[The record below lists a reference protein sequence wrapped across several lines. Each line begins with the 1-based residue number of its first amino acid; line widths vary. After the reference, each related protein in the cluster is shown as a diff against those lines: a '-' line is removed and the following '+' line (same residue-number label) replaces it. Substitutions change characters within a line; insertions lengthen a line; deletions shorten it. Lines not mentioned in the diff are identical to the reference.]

1 MNLLIY
7 RILSS
12 KFGANLELR
21 ILMRQTANAFGVGAP
36 KAAGQSNSELLR
48 TYAQFTSKEVMR
60 DIQHGDT
67 LESLHQKLYEM
78 AYYLGNQIRRWL
90 KPKDE
95 KERFVV
101 ITLLYHNIGI
111 QMEGEA
117 PGTICVR
124 KCYIS
129 GFYTPEVCDLISAI
143 DQGIFAGIYQ
153 GSKLT
158 FHERITEGCDVC
170 LADFR

>member
-1 MNLLIY
+1 MNRLIY

-21 ILMRQTANAFGVGAP
+21 ILMRQTANAFGVEAP
-36 KAAGQSNSELLR
+36 KAVVRSTSELLKI
-48 TYAQFTSKEVMR
+48 YAEFTAKEASR
-60 DIQHGDT
+60 AIQHGDDLKT
-67 LESLHQKLYEM
+67 LHQKLYQM
-78 AYYLGNQIRRWL
+78 AYTLGSRLRRL
-90 KPKDE
+90 LNPKDK
-95 KERFVV
+95 KECFSV
-101 ITLLYHNIGI
+101 IALLYRNIGI
-111 QMEGEA
+111 QMEEKA

-124 KCYIS
+124 KCYFS

-153 GSKLT
+153 GGKLT

-170 LADFR
+170 RADFR